1 MNLESLLL
9 SRDVEVMRILRPALE
24 KLAIDVQVCQEA
36 EQASE
41 ILLSEKFDA
50 VIVDCDDLPGG
61 IEVLQELRAT
71 PSNKSSVAFAIL
83 NGKKT
88 TTQDVFK
95 MGTNFVMQKPISS
108 LNASRCLHAALNFML
123 VERRRYFRQPVKMA
137 VRLVAAEKEMEA
149 TSTDISEGGMALV
162 VRRALPKNATQ
173 QVHFTLPESRVAMNL
188 EAQVAWADLKGRVGL
203 RFMNVADSSR
213 ASLEKWLDQQMEK
226 ELPEA
231 LAARASGSVQ

>member
-9 SRDVEVMRILRPALE
+9 SRDVEVMRVLRPALE

-36 EQASE
+36 AQASE

-61 IEVLQELRAT
+61 LEVLQELRAT

-83 NGKKT
+83 NGKRT

-95 MGTNFVMQKPISS
+95 MGINFVLQKPISS
-108 LNASRCLHAALNFML
+108 LNASRCLHAALNFMTQ
-123 VERRRYFRQPVKMA
+123 ERRRYFRQPVHMPVK
-137 VRLVAAEKEMEA
+137 LLAAEKEMEA
-149 TSTDISEGGMALV
+149 TSTDISEGGMALQL
-162 VRRALPKNATQ
+162 RRALPKNATPRAR
-173 QVHFTLPESRVAMNL
+173 FTLPESGLALDV

-203 RFMNVADSSR
+203 RFMNMPESSR
-213 ASLEKWLDQQMEK
+213 ESLESWLNQQMEK
-226 ELPEA
+226 ELPGV
-231 LAARASGSVQ
+231 RAKSGPEVIH

>member
-9 SRDVEVMRILRPALE
+9 SRDVEVMRILRPVLE
-24 KLAIDVQVCQEA
+24 KLAIDVEICQEA
-36 EQASE
+36 EQANE

-61 IEVLQELRAT
+61 LGVLEGLRAT

-95 MGTNFVMQKPISS
+95 MGINFVLQKPISS
-108 LNASRCLHAALNFML
+108 LNASRCLHAALNFMMH
-123 VERRRYFRQPVKMA
+123 ERRRYFRQPVSMPVK
-137 VRLVAAEKEMEA
+137 LLAAEKEVEA
-149 TSTDISEGGMALV
+149 MGTDISEGGMALC
-162 VRRALPKNATQ
+162 VRRALPKNATPRAQ
-173 QVHFTLPESRVAMNL
+173 FTLPESSVTLDL

-203 RFMNVADSSR
+203 RFTNLPQSSKD
-213 ASLEKWLDQQMEK
+213 SLESWLNQQMEK
-226 ELPEA
+226 ELPVA
-231 LAARASGSVQ
+231 LAGRGTESVQ

>member
-1 MNLESLLL
+1 MNLNSLLL

-36 EQASE
+36 REASE

-61 IEVLQELRAT
+61 FEVLQELRAT

-95 MGTNFVMQKPISS
+95 MGINFVMQKPISS
-108 LNASRCLHAALNFML
+108 LNASRCLHAALNFMT

-137 VRLVAAEKEMEA
+137 VKLIAAEKEVEA
-149 TSTDISEGGMALV
+149 TSTDISEGGMALM
-162 VRRALPKNATQ
+162 VRRALPKNATPH
-173 QVHFTLPESRVAMNL
+173 VHFTLPESSIALSL
-188 EAQVAWADLKGRVGL
+188 ETQVAWADLKGRVGL
-203 RFMNVADSSR
+203 RFMNMADSSR
-213 ASLEKWLDQQMEK
+213 ESLEKWLDRQMAK
-226 ELPEA
+226 DLPKV
-231 LAARASGSVQ
+231 LAAHGPESVQ